1 MNLKQRLCQKF
12 QSPEI
17 FMELRAFPAHHA
29 LVQASQAKPV
39 ISGSFLDAKTFMA
52 LVFRSNRFKNAQ
64 MRTAAIGP
72 TVPARFPVMK
82 TTSLLSQE
90 AVIFLTAP
98 MWRMEVT

>member
-1 MNLKQRLCQKF
+1 MERTEFRASPRL
-12 QSPEI
+12 EY
-17 FMELRAFPAHHA
+17 
-29 LVQASQAKPV
+29 ASHAKPTIDESLV
-39 ISGSFLDAKTFMA
+39 DAKTFRA
-52 LVFRSNRFKNAQ
+52 LVSKPDRFKNAQ